1 MAGLY
6 TELLSRAALFTKVKD
21 HSVAGTAAI
30 TSDGVDCS
38 GYEGVVFITSL
49 SVANATNVIKV
60 QQSDDDGSSDG
71 YSDLLGSQVSTGTS
85 DEDLIIE
92 VKRPVK
98 AFVRVIVTPAG
109 SASTVESI
117 WAIRYGARN
126 LPVENSI
133 SGTQKSAYQISPA
146 EGTA

>member
-1 MAGLY
+1 MPGFF
-6 TELLSRAALFTKVKD
+6 TELLTRAVKFTKVKD
-21 HSVAGTAAI
+21 HSAAGTAAI

-38 GYEGVVFITSL
+38 NYEGVVFITSL

-71 YSDLLGSQVSTGTS
+71 YSDLLGSQVASGTS

-92 VKRPVK
+92 VKRPTK
-98 AFVRVIVTPAG
+98 AWVRVVVTPAG
-109 SASTVESI
+109 SSSTVESI
-117 WAIRYGARN
+117 WAIRYGARD

-133 SGTQKSAYQISPA
+133 SGTQKSAAQISPA